1 MIDSKIFK
9 NTDFVILMFSLFIKE
24 NIFSLIICL
33 FFIASHPRQCTYTFN
48 QCINQVDQVATSA
61 SDILSL
67 HRKPLV
73 SNNNEVMFS
82 KEIFTIAQGNFN
94 IMSKETGCL
103 YVNYRVCNYLFV
115 TVISVLF
122 SLNRIL

>member
-1 MIDSKIFK
+1 
-9 NTDFVILMFSLFIKE
+9 MFSLFIKE

-33 FFIASHPRQCTYTFN
+33 FYIASHPRQCTYTFSFN